1 MTYKSI
7 LLPVTSDHPENG
19 AAQLAAGLARE
30 AEGVLRLL
38 YPKGESIETARFR
51 YPTLGESFF
60 VQVEEASRQAAE
72 SREQD
77 TRARLEKYI
86 SVHWPAGIASG
97 QSEGGDAPTRLRWEP
112 MDADPPDA
120 IRLLGGLYDLLVLDD
135 CGRANRDLVETALF
149 QTGRPVLLVPDDT
162 TRAPGSA
169 VARRAIV
176 GWNRSTEAGRAVV
189 TALPL
194 LQQAETVV
202 ICTIRTAAKQGPES
216 SQLADYL
223 AHHGVNAEIVRPEPR
238 ARQIGAV
245 LLETA
250 AEQDADLLVAGANY
264 GARLRRL
271 TPGGV
276 TAHLLQHARLPIL
289 LAH

>member
-1 MTYKSI
+1 MSYKSI
-7 LLPVTSDHPENG
+7 VLPVTSEHPENG
-19 AAQLAAGLARE
+19 AAQLAAALARD
-30 AEGVLRLL
+30 AEGLLRLL

-60 VQVEEASRQAAE
+60 VQVEQASRQSTE
-72 SREQD
+72 TREQE

-86 SVHWPAGIASG
+86 ARHWPAGIASG
-97 QSEGGDAPTRLRWEP
+97 QSAGEDAPRVRWEP
-112 MDADPPDA
+112 MNTDPPDA
-120 IRLLGGLYDLLVLDD
+120 VRLLGGLYDLLVLDD

-149 QTGRPVLLVPDDT
+149 QTGRPVLLAPDDT
-162 TRAPGSA
+162 ASAPEGA

-176 GWNRSTEAGRAVV
+176 GWNRSTEAGRAVAA
-189 TALPL
+189 ALPL
-194 LQQAETVV
+194 LQRAESVV
-202 ICTIRTAAKQGPES
+202 ICTVRTAAKQGPES

-223 AHHGVNAEIVRPEPR
+223 AHHGVTAEIVRPEPE

-250 AEQDADLLVAGANY
+250 AEQGADLLVAGANY

-276 TAHLLQHARLPIL
+276 TAYLLQHARLPIL

>member
-7 LLPVTSDHPENG
+7 LLPVTGDRPENG
-19 AAQLAAGLARE
+19 AAQLAATLARN
-30 AEGVLRLL
+30 ADGVLRLL
-38 YPKGESIETARFR
+38 YPRGESIEAARFR

-60 VQVEEASRQAAE
+60 VQVEQASRQSAE
-72 SREQD
+72 GREQE
-77 TRARLEKYI
+77 TRSRLEKYI
-86 SVHWPAGIASG
+86 SAHWPASSASNRFDG
-97 QSEGGDAPTRLRWEP
+97 SDAAPKLRWEP
-112 MDADPPDA
+112 MSADPPEA
-120 IRLLGGLYDLLVLDD
+120 VRLQGGLYDLLVLDD
-135 CGRANRDLVETALF
+135 SGRANRDLVETALF

-162 TRAPGSA
+162 ECASEGA
-169 VARRAIV
+169 VAHRAIV

-202 ICTIRTAAKQGPES
+202 ICTVRTAAKQGPES
-216 SQLADYL
+216 SQLAEYL
-223 AHHGVNAEIVRPEPR
+223 AHHGVNAEIVYPEPGER
-238 ARQIGAV
+238 RIGAV
-245 LLETA
+245 LLDTA
-250 AEQDADLLVAGANY
+250 AEQKADLLVAGANY